1 MTFYHLHYTELR
13 IELMKH
19 RHRISSFVVFILR
32 NKKCF
37 VNILL
42 YKKFFILL
50 VKPAKIMAA
59 YSKKFRMTCVRK
71 RNMTKLK

>member
-32 NKKCF
+32 NKNHF
-37 VNILL
+37 VND
-42 YKKFFILL
+42 
-50 VKPAKIMAA
+50 A
-59 YSKKFRMTCVRK
+59 SK
-71 RNMTKLK
+71 RNYFYFTAK